1 MSHCANDNPR
11 SDLDHAATDHPQL
24 HQLPFSAQLLVWG
37 MRSWVTALKTEQ
49 SFDALTG
56 DGFAQFDLGSAGRS
70 LDEVFQILAV
80 AASRPIDIRCV
91 KCRNLSE
98 DERLL
103 LDVTAAGQADSH
115 HLVYAGLSELLP
127 PAAVRNAFPSVV
139 SLAKLLGHA
148 GLHLTVPPRAD
159 SSASPGAAA
168 AGAAHRASLLQRA
181 AQRLPAHDM
190 PALMH

>member
-1 MSHCANDNPR
+1 MSHCANDNHR

-24 HQLPFSAQLLVWG
+24 HQLPFTAQLLLWG
-37 MRSWVTALKTEQ
+37 TRSWVTALKTGQ

-56 DGFAQFDLGSAGRS
+56 DGFAQFGLGSAGRS

-80 AASRPIDIRCV
+80 AALRPIDIRCV

-103 LDVTAAGQADSH
+103 LDVIAAGQADSH

-127 PAAVRNAFPSVV
+127 PSAVRNAFPSVI
-139 SLAKLLGHA
+139 SLAKLLAHA
-148 GLHLTVPPRAD
+148 GLHLTVPQYAV
-159 SSASPGAAA
+159 SGASPENAAA
-168 AGAAHRASLLQRA
+168 AAAHRASLLQRA
-181 AQRLPAHDM
+181 AQRLPIQDV